1 MRENRMMP
9 MGLNTFHLTVNA
21 EPGGLLHGQVHSIA
35 MDRRAEFTSLSRMI
49 ILLEEWLD
57 TVANPPLVRPCDAV
71 LPADFKLE
79 VLFRQNYSW
88 QGRLRSL
95 KDGTETTFR
104 SVLELL
110 IQLETLLAQ

>member
-1 MRENRMMP
+1 MMP

-21 EPGGLLHGQVHSIA
+21 EPGSLLHGQVHSIA

-110 IQLETLLAQ
+110 IQLETLRAQ